1 MGIIKGLKS
10 INKYEEEQEKK
21 RAERD
26 RPKTVWFKLADKQ
39 KVEIAFLQ
47 ELDDESP
54 NYSAKNGLGVLA
66 VEHTNPENFRRRAVC
81 SIDDE
86 GACYGCEKH
95 QEDYTLGWKGKTRLY
110 INVLVNDGENEPF
123 VAVMSQS
130 NSGQSI
136 TPTLRDEAIDE
147 GTISTKWFAISKAGK
162 GTETNYTLRAK
173 KEHGLNVEDYEVFN
187 LEENVLRQVPYN
199 MQEAHYLDGAAP
211 AEKTDEGT
219 DGGDTSAP
227 KNDSSDS
234 ASVVW

>member
-10 INKYEEEQEKK
+10 INEYEAEQEKK
-21 RAERD
+21 REARD
-26 RPKTVWFKLADKQ
+26 RPKTVWFKLEDKQ

-66 VEHTNPENFRRRAVC
+66 VEHTNPDNFRRRALC
-81 SIDDE
+81 TLDDE

-95 QEDYTLGWKGKTRLY
+95 TEDYTLGWKGKTRLY
-110 INVLVNDGENEPF
+110 INVLVNDGTNEPY

-130 NSGQSI
+130 TSGQSI

-173 KEHGLNVEDYEVFN
+173 KEHGLNVEDYEVFD
-187 LEENVLRQVPYN
+187 LEENVLRNVPYAQ
-199 MQEAHYLDGAAP
+199 QEAHYLDGQVAAKSDEGDSSDAAP
-211 AEKTDEGT
+211 AKSD
-219 DGGDTSAP
+219 S
-227 KNDSSDS
+227 DSSS
-234 ASVVW
+234 SVVW